1 MKHKQIKHTN
11 WYEQYIDL
19 INKGLSQR
27 KACKEMDVPRST
39 IQHWLADRMVC
50 DVTFEDHKE
59 VIDEDKHS
67 HESAKVVVNN
77 TELKLCEHN
86 NQRILLISDMHI
98 PYHHKDTLSFLSYL
112 KAKYRDWE
120 TDRKSTRLN
129 SSHSRASRMP
139 SSA

>member
-27 KACKEMDVPRST
+27 KACKEMDVPRGT

-50 DVTFEDHKE
+50 DAMIEDHKE
-59 VIDEDKHS
+59 VIDETAYLLSSPKN
-67 HESAKVVVNN
+67 AKRLMDSVTQLTNQSLNILAVSDCQVKDGVNN
-77 TELKLCEHN
+77 TEHE

-98 PYHHKDTLSFLSYL
+98 P
-112 KAKYRDWE
+112 
-120 TDRKSTRLN
+120 
-129 SSHSRASRMP
+129 
-139 SSA
+139 